1 MGITANRLLRQERL
15 KRGWSEQDLADRI
28 QQWEYEHG
36 DGHDLPVDRNYVH
49 RWETGKR
56 GVSAFYAVRLEG
68 VFGRSRQ
75 ELGLVDRRSRQLVGS
90 ANIRSADDGEP
101 IPPVESAGD
110 AMLGASPESG
120 SAVQRRAF
128 NRLVVAGGMTAVGI
142 AIAAE
147 RVASGPDAPSVTR
160 PLVQLYAPEATTAI
174 RKAMLAGDGAT
185 AVQEPDVTAF
195 RQGVSRAWEL
205 RQSARYVE
213 LLSVLPAL
221 ILEAEAAIQHVDG
234 DERVEAYRLFAHTYN
249 TVSSVLKKL
258 GDFEFASMAADRAIR
273 AARAIDDRL
282 LGAAASYRLANVFLP
297 AGRLAETK
305 DVALTAADAL
315 EPSASSLRRGL
326 AVVGGLRLT
335 AAIAAAR
342 QGAAAEAWRLHAE
355 ATVAAGQLREDHADL
370 YTIFGPT
377 NLAIHGVQIAA
388 ELGDGR
394 EVLRRAG
401 RVDPDR
407 LPRALL
413 ERRSHFL
420 IDLARGHA
428 QQVEDAAAVAVL
440 VDADGLAPEEVRFN
454 PAVVDL
460 VALLLRRERR
470 NTTPGLRVL
479 AGSLGLAS

>member
-1 MGITANRLLRQERL
+1 MVLTTNRRLRQERL
-15 KRGWSEQDLADRI
+15 ERGWSEQDLANRI

-68 VFGRSRQ
+68 VLGRSRL

-90 ANIRSADDGEP
+90 ADTRSADGGEP
-101 IPPVESAGD
+101 ALPAEAAGD

-142 AIAAE
+142 AAE
-147 RVASGPDAPSVTR
+147 RVVPGPDAPSVTR

-174 RKAMLAGDGAT
+174 RNAMLAGDGAT
-185 AVQEPDVTAF
+185 VGREPNITAF
-195 RQGVSRAWEL
+195 GEGVSRAWAL
-205 RQSARYVE
+205 RQNARYVE

-234 DERVEAYRLFAHTYN
+234 DDRMQAHRLFAHTYN

-305 DVALTAADAL
+305 EVALTAADAL
-315 EPSASSLRRGL
+315 EASASSSRTRL

-342 QGAAAEAWRLHAE
+342 QGAASEAWQLHAQ
-355 ATVAAGQLREDHADL
+355 ATIAARQLREDHADL

-394 EVLRRAG
+394 EVVRRAG

-420 IDLARGHA
+420 IDVARGHA

-440 VDADGLAPEEVRFN
+440 VDADRLAPEEVRFN

-470 NTTPGLRVL
+470 NTTPGLRAL

>member
-234 DERVEAYRLFAHTYN
+234 DERVRPIGCSRIPTTPSRRSSRSLATSSSPRWRPTALSALPEQLMTGFWARRRATGWRMSSCRPDDWRRRRTWRSLRPMPSNRAHPRYGE
-249 TVSSVLKKL
+249 VLP
-258 GDFEFASMAADRAIR
+258 
-273 AARAIDDRL
+273 L
-282 LGAAASYRLANVFLP
+282 LGAC
-297 AGRLAETK
+297 G
-305 DVALTAADAL
+305 
-315 EPSASSLRRGL
+315 
-326 AVVGGLRLT
+326 
-335 AAIAAAR
+335 
-342 QGAAAEAWRLHAE
+342 
-355 ATVAAGQLREDHADL
+355 
-370 YTIFGPT
+370 
-377 NLAIHGVQIAA
+377 
-388 ELGDGR
+388 
-394 EVLRRAG
+394 
-401 RVDPDR
+401 
-407 LPRALL
+407 
-413 ERRSHFL
+413 
-420 IDLARGHA
+420 
-428 QQVEDAAAVAVL
+428 
-440 VDADGLAPEEVRFN
+440 
-454 PAVVDL
+454 
-460 VALLLRRERR
+460 
-470 NTTPGLRVL
+470 
-479 AGSLGLAS
+479 